1 MALAIGFKFTVDGRA
16 ESAVSLAFQGR
27 LKEVIDA
34 KLARVSA
41 AYPRAMAKGVTNP
54 GKTALRGTIEAS
66 GFYRAGALAK
76 TWRAFTYPP
85 GRPSLEPAAFF
96 KSRAALIVN
105 AFEDG
110 VTITVH
116 DAQYL
121 AIPEGPAKA
130 IIHRLNRG
138 RTSDGALHNEAN
150 PVARVAAALGV
161 QLIPIISRDGAH
173 GVLVA
178 AENAKL
184 TRGGRLAKR
193 QTGAATPL
201 FALVRSATLKKRPMG
216 RAVLAELQA
225 SYMARFTG
233 ALAAELGP
241 EEV

>member
-1 MALAIGFKFTVDGRA
+1 MALPFGFKFTVDGRS

-27 LKEVIDA
+27 LMEVVDA
-34 KLARVSA
+34 KRARLEA
-41 AYPRAMAKGVTNP
+41 AYPRAMAKGVTEP
-54 GKTALRGTIEAS
+54 GKRALRGTIEAS

-96 KSRAALIVN
+96 KTRAALIVN

-116 DAQYL
+116 NAQFL
-121 AIPEGPAKA
+121 AIPEGPAKG

-138 RTSDGALHNEAN
+138 RTSEGRLHNEDN

-161 QLIPIISRDGAH
+161 ELVPIISRDGRQ

-178 AENAKL
+178 ADARKL
-184 TRGGRLAKR
+184 TRAGRDAKR
-193 QTGAATPL
+193 QTGRPTAL
-201 FALVRSATLKKRPMG
+201 FALVRSATLKRRPMG
-216 RAVLAELQA
+216 REVLEGLKG
-225 SYMARFTG
+225 SYAGRFAG
-233 ALAAELGP
+233 ALAAELGS
-241 EEV
+241 EEG